1 MEGYIMVNIEVL
13 EVSKNNFL
21 IASYNEFR
29 AFDLNPL
36 LQGVDG
42 FVLKGDLIYSEL
54 NENEIK
60 QSILNEFKQII
71 LNKDFNNPLFDALAS
86 LRVKQAIREQLK

>member
-1 MEGYIMVNIEVL
+1 MINIEVL

-21 IASYNEFR
+21 ISSYNEVR

-42 FVLKGDLIYSEL
+42 FVLKGG
-54 NENEIK
+54 K
-60 QSILNEFKQII
+60 VF
-71 LNKDFNNPLFDALAS
+71 
-86 LRVKQAIREQLK
+86 